1 MNLAAVEKLGLLLCH
16 VILSALFARRTYA
29 VGGAIEVCET
39 RTLSSLQRAVA
50 LVGQRVVI
58 ELV

>member
-1 MNLAAVEKLGLLLCH
+1 VPKWIAFSIPKRDIA
-16 VILSALFARRTYA
+16 
-29 VGGAIEVCET
+29 
-39 RTLSSLQRAVA
+39 LSSLQRAAA

>member
-1 MNLAAVEKLGLLLCH
+1 VRPAFVVAEKASRWGEHLPYLAAQGGLAEGEPKRD
-16 VILSALFARRTYA
+16 IA
-29 VGGAIEVCET
+29 
-39 RTLSSLQRAVA
+39 LSSLQRAAA